1 MKKRQIAVIGL
12 GRLGH
17 RCAELLL
24 DDPTLGLAGV
34 VRRTP
39 AQLDWLGNLPVV
51 GHFTELKQVDAAL
64 LCVPADSV
72 QGQARELLQHRIPLV
87 ECARLHGDA
96 FIAHHEEMQRMAHL
110 YRATAIVG
118 AGSDPGIL
126 SLFRSQFALLLPH
139 GHTRSSLH
147 AGTSLHHS
155 LAAEGIEG
163 VRKALALEQKSQ
175 DGTLQRYVYVEL
187 EPGADAA
194 AVEQA
199 IRRDP
204 LYLDE
209 ETLVFPVDSVAGL
222 EAERG
227 LLLERHAASSNSSHA
242 ALLLEARFDEIE
254 LAARMMLAGAR
265 ALPLPLLQHGA
276 HSLFD
281 LPPRVLWGD
290 PGAAAEQEWM

>member
-24 DDPTLGLAGV
+24 DNPTLALAGV
-34 VRRTP
+34 VRRSP
-39 AQLDWLGNLPVV
+39 APLEWLGDLPVV
-51 GHFTELKQVDAAL
+51 GHFTELQQVDAAL
-64 LCVPADSV
+64 LCVPPDSIHS
-72 QGQARELLQHRIPLV
+72 QARELLQHHIPLV

-110 YRATAIVG
+110 YRATAVVG
-118 AGSDPGIL
+118 SGSDPGIL

-155 LAAEGIEG
+155 LAAEGVEG
-163 VRKALALEQKSQ
+163 VRRALALEQKTQ

-209 ETLVFPVDSVAGL
+209 ETLVFPVDSVAEL

-227 LLLERHAASSNSSHA
+227 LLLERHAATSNSSHA

-265 ALPLPLLQHGA
+265 ALPLLQHGA
-276 HSLFD
+276 WSLLD
-281 LPPRVLWGD
+281 IPPLLLWGD
-290 PGAAAEQEWM
+290 QGAAAELEWM

>member
-12 GRLGH
+12 GRLGR

-24 DDPTLGLAGV
+24 DDPTLTLAGV

-39 AQLDWLGNLPVV
+39 TPLDWLGDLPVV

-64 LCVPADSV
+64 LCVPADSI

-155 LAAEGIEG
+155 LAAEGIAG

-209 ETLVFPVDSVAGL
+209 ETLVFPVDSVAEL

-265 ALPLPLLQHGA
+265 ALPLLQHGA

-290 PGAAAEQEWM
+290 QGAAAEQEWM

>member
-12 GRLGH
+12 GRLGR

-24 DDPTLGLAGV
+24 DDPTLTLAGV

-39 AQLDWLGNLPVV
+39 APLDWLGDLPVV

-64 LCVPADSV
+64 LCVPADSI

-155 LAAEGIEG
+155 LAAEGIAG

-209 ETLVFPVDSVAGL
+209 QTLVFPVDSIAEL

-227 LLLERHAASSNSSHA
+227 LLLERHAATSNSSHA

-265 ALPLPLLQHGA
+265 ALPLLQHGA

-281 LPPRVLWGD
+281 LPPRALWGD
-290 PGAAAEQEWM
+290 QGAAAEQEWM

>member
-24 DDPTLGLAGV
+24 DDPTLTLAGV

-39 AQLDWLGNLPVV
+39 APLDWLGDLPVV

-64 LCVPADSV
+64 LCGPADSI

-209 ETLVFPVDSVAGL
+209 ETLVFPVDSVAEL

-227 LLLERHAASSNSSHA
+227 LLLERHAATSNSSHA

-265 ALPLPLLQHGA
+265 ALPLLQHGA

-290 PGAAAEQEWM
+290 QGAAAEQEWM

>member
-12 GRLGH
+12 GRLGR

-24 DDPTLGLAGV
+24 DDPTLTLAGV

-39 AQLDWLGNLPVV
+39 TPLDWLGDLPVV

-64 LCVPADSV
+64 LCVPADSI
-72 QGQARELLQHRIPLV
+72 QGQARELLQHRISLV

-155 LAAEGIEG
+155 LAAEGIAG

-209 ETLVFPVDSVAGL
+209 ETLVFPVDSVAEL

-265 ALPLPLLQHGA
+265 ALPLLQHGA

-290 PGAAAEQEWM
+290 QGAAAEQEWM

>member
-1 MKKRQIAVIGL
+1 
-12 GRLGH
+12 
-17 RCAELLL
+17 
-24 DDPTLGLAGV
+24 
-34 VRRTP
+34 
-39 AQLDWLGNLPVV
+39 
-51 GHFTELKQVDAAL
+51 
-64 LCVPADSV
+64 
-72 QGQARELLQHRIPLV
+72 
-87 ECARLHGDA
+87 
-96 FIAHHEEMQRMAHL
+96 MAHL
-110 YRATAIVG
+110 YRATAVVG

-147 AGTSLHHS
+147 TGTSLHHS
-155 LAAEGIEG
+155 LAAEGIAG
-163 VRKALALEQKSQ
+163 VRRALALEQRAQ
-175 DGTLQRYVYVEL
+175 DGTLQRYIYVEL

-227 LLLERHAASSNSSHA
+227 LLLE
-242 ALLLEARFDEIE
+242 ARFDEIE

-265 ALPLPLLQHGA
+265 ALPLLQHGA

-281 LPPRVLWGD
+281 LPLRVLWGD
-290 PGAAAEQEWM
+290 PVAAAEQEWM

>member
-12 GRLGH
+12 GRLGR

-24 DDPTLGLAGV
+24 DDPTLTLAGV

-39 AQLDWLGNLPVV
+39 APLDWLGDLPVV

-64 LCVPADSV
+64 LCVPADSI

-209 ETLVFPVDSVAGL
+209 ETLVFPVDSVAEL

-265 ALPLPLLQHGA
+265 ALPLLQHGA

-290 PGAAAEQEWM
+290 QGAAAEQEWM

>member
-39 AQLDWLGNLPVV
+39 APLDWLGDLPVV

-72 QGQARELLQHRIPLV
+72 QARELLQHRIPLV

-96 FIAHHEEMQRMAHL
+96 FIAHHGEMQRMAHL
-110 YRATAIVG
+110 YRTTAIVG

-155 LAAEGIEG
+155 LAAEGIAG
-163 VRKALALEQKSQ
+163 VRRALALEQRTQ

-265 ALPLPLLQHGA
+265 ALPLLQHGA

-290 PGAAAEQEWM
+290 QGATAEQEWI

>member
-1 MKKRQIAVIGL
+1 MIGL
-12 GRLGH
+12 GRLDH

-39 AQLDWLGNLPVV
+39 AQLDWLGDLPVV

-87 ECARLHGDA
+87 ECARLHGDT
-96 FIAHHEEMQRMAHL
+96 FIAHHGEMQRMAHL
-110 YRATAIVG
+110 YRTTAIVG

-155 LAAEGIEG
+155 LAAEGIAG
-163 VRKALALEQKSQ
+163 VRRALALEQRTQ
-175 DGTLQRYVYVEL
+175 DGTLQRYIYVEL

-194 AVEQA
+194 AAGVVG
-199 IRRDP
+199 RSGGSRG
-204 LYLDE
+204 
-209 ETLVFPVDSVAGL
+209 TGVDVARQPSPPAPRTSALRINESGL
-222 EAERG
+222 QSRPDSPPELRY
-227 LLLERHAASSNSSHA
+227 
-242 ALLLEARFDEIE
+242 ARSKRSAFIT
-254 LAARMMLAGAR
+254 
-265 ALPLPLLQHGA
+265 LLQA
-276 HSLFD
+276 TTKSLTNFAW
-281 LPPRVLWGD
+281 LSSW
-290 PGAAAEQEWM
+290 A

>member
-12 GRLGH
+12 GRLGQ

-39 AQLDWLGNLPVV
+39 APLDWLGDLPVV

-64 LCVPADSV
+64 LCVPTDSV

-96 FIAHHEEMQRMAHL
+96 FIAHHGEMQRMAHL
-110 YRATAIVG
+110 YRTTAIVG

-147 AGTSLHHS
+147 APAPACTTRWR
-155 LAAEGIEG
+155 
-163 VRKALALEQKSQ
+163 RKASRAC
-175 DGTLQRYVYVEL
+175 
-187 EPGADAA
+187 
-194 AVEQA
+194 
-199 IRRDP
+199 
-204 LYLDE
+204 
-209 ETLVFPVDSVAGL
+209 AGRWRWRWS
-222 EAERG
+222 RG
-227 LLLERHAASSNSSHA
+227 PRMARCSATSTSSWS
-242 ALLLEARFDEIE
+242 RVPT
-254 LAARMMLAGAR
+254 R
-265 ALPLPLLQHGA
+265 
-276 HSLFD
+276 
-281 LPPRVLWGD
+281 PPRVLWGD
-290 PGAAAEQEWM
+290 QGAAEEQEWM

>member
-12 GRLGH
+12 GRLGQ

-39 AQLDWLGNLPVV
+39 APLDWLGDLPVV

-96 FIAHHEEMQRMAHL
+96 FIAHHGEMPRMAHL
-110 YRATAIVG
+110 YRTTAIVG

-126 SLFRSQFALLLPH
+126 SLFRSLFALLLPH

-155 LAAEGIEG
+155 LAAEGIAG
-163 VRKALALEQKSQ
+163 VRRALALALEQRTQ

-265 ALPLPLLQHGA
+265 ALPLLQHGA

-281 LPPRVLWGD
+281 LPLRVLWGD
-290 PGAAAEQEWM
+290 PVAAAEQEWM

>member
-12 GRLGH
+12 GRLGR

-24 DDPTLGLAGV
+24 DDPTLTLAGV

-39 AQLDWLGNLPVV
+39 APLDWLGDLPVV

-64 LCVPADSV
+64 LCVPADSI

-155 LAAEGIEG
+155 LAAEGIAG

-209 ETLVFPVDSVAGL
+209 ETLVFPVDSVAEL

-265 ALPLPLLQHGA
+265 ALPLLQHGA

-290 PGAAAEQEWM
+290 QGAAAEQEWM

>member
-1 MKKRQIAVIGL
+1 MKKHQIAVIGL

-39 AQLDWLGNLPVV
+39 APLDWLGDLPVV

-147 AGTSLHHS
+147 HS
-155 LAAEGIEG
+155 LAAEGIAG
-163 VRKALALEQKSQ
+163 VRRALALALEQKSQ

-194 AVEQA
+194 AVEQV

-209 ETLVFPVDSVAGL
+209 ETLVFPVDSVAEL

-242 ALLLEARFDEIE
+242 ALLLEARFDEIK

-265 ALPLPLLQHGA
+265 ALPLLQHGA

-290 PGAAAEQEWM
+290 QGAAAEQEWM

>member
-1 MKKRQIAVIGL
+1 MKKPQIAVIGL
-12 GRLGH
+12 GRLGR

-24 DDPTLGLAGV
+24 DDPTLTLAGV

-39 AQLDWLGNLPVV
+39 APLDWLGDLPVV

-64 LCVPADSV
+64 LCVPADSI

-209 ETLVFPVDSVAGL
+209 ETLVFPVDSVAEL

-265 ALPLPLLQHGA
+265 ALPLLQHGA

-290 PGAAAEQEWM
+290 QGAAAEQEWM

>member
-24 DDPTLGLAGV
+24 DHPTLGLAGV

-39 AQLDWLGNLPVV
+39 APLDWLGDLPVV

-96 FIAHHEEMQRMAHL
+96 FIAHHGEMQRMAHL
-110 YRATAIVG
+110 YRTTAIVG

-147 AGTSLHHS
+147 DRHQPAPLAGGGRHRGR
-155 LAAEGIEG
+155 APGAGAGAEET
-163 VRKALALEQKSQ
+163 Q

-265 ALPLPLLQHGA
+265 ALPLLQHGA

-290 PGAAAEQEWM
+290 PVAAAEQEWM

>member
-39 AQLDWLGNLPVV
+39 APLDWLADLPVV

-64 LCVPADSV
+64 LCVPADSI

-96 FIAHHEEMQRMAHL
+96 FIAHHGEMQRMAHL
-110 YRATAIVG
+110 YRTTAIVG

-204 LYLDE
+204 LSRDE

-265 ALPLPLLQHGA
+265 ALPLLQHGA

-290 PGAAAEQEWM
+290 PVAAAEQEWM